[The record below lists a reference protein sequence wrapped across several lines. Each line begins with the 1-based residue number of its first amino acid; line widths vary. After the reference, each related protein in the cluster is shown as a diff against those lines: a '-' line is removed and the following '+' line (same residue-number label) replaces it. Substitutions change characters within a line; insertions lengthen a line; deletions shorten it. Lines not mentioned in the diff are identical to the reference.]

1 MRNNKKKIAVTGISV
16 LLASGLLVGSI
27 EYASHTFAF
36 SKAAAAGATVN
47 TVTESVAEK
56 SAKKTDL
63 SNVSKEET
71 VYATLDSSGKAEE
84 IIVSDWLKNAGIN
97 AALKDVSNLT
107 DIQNTKGDEKFTQND
122 SDLSWDAKDND
133 IYYQGKSDEDLPA
146 GIEITYK
153 LDGKEIEPKDLAGKS
168 GKFEMTIKYIN
179 TSKNTVKVDG
189 ESADIYTPF
198 VMATGMIL
206 PADKFKNVSIDN
218 GQVVSEGDN
227 DMVVAYGMPGL
238 KESLDLENLDFGDD
252 VSIDTDKINDKITET
267 ATITADVED
276 FELGATYTV
285 ATSSLFKDIDFG
297 NIDSLDELNEK
308 MDDLTDAAEQLVDG
322 ADTLSDGL
330 DTLNKSIKK
339 YKSAI
344 TTLNKSVNTLNKGAS
359 KVNTG
364 VGTYTK
370 SADKLLKGVITYSDG
385 TKTFAKRTK
394 DYTAGAK
401 ALVEGAG
408 KISSSAEAF
417 PTSYKQF
424 NDSLTT
430 YVTGVNTLLSEE
442 NMTSLSNGV
451 GTLKSGVETLDAGL
465 NSSIAGI
472 DSINAAAGKLKQ
484 TDDLDQCVAGLE
496 TLKSTYTTLAQNA
509 STEAEKTQ
517 YTQAVA
523 ALEGAITYIKGGE
536 QVAAGIDA
544 ATNGKADS
552 EAADGNGTK
561 DLKLG
566 LEKMQAATSKTST
579 EANLYNGLSSLQKS
593 AKDMSDNA
601 ATIRGY
607 KTSILEASG
616 KINASVGT
624 LTESI
629 KTLYK
634 SGNTLT
640 ANNKALN
647 DAADTLTTSSSTVKK
662 NSKKLKSNSGTVR
675 KGTKTLSNGT
685 SALYKA
691 TNTLVDKT
699 GEVATGVNKLA
710 DGASTLSEGTQEFKK
725 DGVDKL
731 TDTINSI
738 LEGVGDTKDR
748 AEAMNNA
755 SANYK
760 SFSGISDDMDG
771 NVKFIMTTKEIKAED
786 E

>member
-1 MRNNKKKIAVTGISV
+1 MRKNKKKIAVTGISL

-36 SKAAAAGATVN
+36 SKAAAAVGASN
-47 TVTESVAEK
+47 TVTESVEGK
-56 SAKKTDL
+56 SAKKTDA
-63 SNVSKEET
+63 SGVTKEET
-71 VYATLDSSGKAEE
+71 VYATLDASGKAED

-97 AALKDVSNLT
+97 AAIKDVSNLT
-107 DIQNTKGDEKFTQND
+107 DIQNTKGEEKFTQDDN
-122 SDLSWDAKDND
+122 DLSWDAKDDD
-133 IYYQGKSDEDLPA
+133 IYYQGKSDEELPA
-146 GIEITYK
+146 GMEITYK
-153 LDGKEIEPKDLAGKS
+153 LDGKEIAPKDLAGKS
-168 GKFEMTIKYIN
+168 GKLEMTIKYIN
-179 TSKNTVKVDG
+179 KSKNTVKVDG
-189 ESADIYTPF
+189 KDTDIYTPF
-198 VMATGMIL
+198 IMATGMIL
-206 PADKFKNVSIDN
+206 PADKFKNVKIDN

-227 DMVVAYGMPGL
+227 DMIMAYGMPGL
-238 KESLDLENLDFGDD
+238 KESLDLDSLEFGDD
-252 VSIDTDKINDKITET
+252 VSVDTDKINDKITDT

-297 NIDSLDELNEK
+297 DIDSLDELNDK
-308 MDDLTDAAEQLVDG
+308 MDDLKEAADKLVDG

-330 DTLNKSIKK
+330 DTLNKNIKK
-339 YKSAI
+339 YKDAI
-344 TTLNKSVNTLNKGAS
+344 KTLNKSVGTLNNGAS
-359 KVNTG
+359 KIKTG

-370 SADKLLKGVITYSDG
+370 SADKLLKGVMTYSDG
-385 TKTFAKRTK
+385 TKKFAKSTK
-394 DYTAGAK
+394 QYTAGAK

-430 YVTGVNTLLSEE
+430 YVNGVNTLLSED
-442 NMTSLSNGV
+442 NMTKLSSGV
-451 GTLKSGVETLDAGL
+451 DTLKSGVETLDTGL
-465 NSSIAGI
+465 TSAVAGI
-472 DSINAAAGKLKQ
+472 DSINAAASQLKQ
-484 TDDLDQCVAGLE
+484 TDDLDQCVEGLKA
-496 TLKSTYTTLAQNA
+496 LKTTYATLAQNA
-509 STEAEKTQ
+509 ATTAEKQQ
-517 YTQAVA
+517 YTQAAA
-523 ALEGAITYIKGGE
+523 ALEGAITYIQGGE

-544 ATNGKADS
+544 ATNGKADG

-566 LEKMQAATSKTST
+566 LQKMEAATSKTST
-579 EANLYNGLSSLQKS
+579 EANLYNGLSSLQSS
-593 AKDMSDNA
+593 AKAMSENA
-601 ATIRGY
+601 TTLRGY
-607 KTSILEASG
+607 KTSILEASN

-624 LTESI
+624 LSEAI

-640 ANNKALN
+640 ANNKELN
-647 DAADTLTTSSSTVKK
+647 AAADTLTTSSGTVNK

-675 KGTKTLSNGT
+675 KATNTLAGGT
-685 SALYKA
+685 SKLYKA
-691 TNTLVDKT
+691 TNTLLKKT
-699 GEVATGVNKLA
+699 GDVATGVNKLA

-738 LEGVGDTKDR
+738 LDGVGDAKDR

-760 SFSGISDDMDG
+760 SFSGISEDMDG
-771 NVKFIMTTKEIKAED
+771 SVKFIMTTKEIKSED